1 MYGEQLRGVIQRG
14 GDIIFIMENK
24 RVQIIDNKGVV
35 EVTETIVEKK
45 VYRENNLLEQKA
57 YFEGMLAKA
66 QAGLDKVN
74 TLLSDIE
81 NAKKV

>member
-1 MYGEQLRGVIQRG
+1 MYGGQLLMVTVRG
-14 GDIIFIMENK
+14 GDILFVMENK
-24 RVQIIDNKGVV
+24 RVQIIGNKGVV

-45 VYRENNLLEQKA
+45 VFREDNLLKQKA
-57 YFEGMLAKA
+57 YFEEMLAKA
-66 QAGLDKVN
+66 QAGLNKVN

>member
-1 MYGEQLRGVIQRG
+1 
-14 GDIIFIMENK
+14 MENK

-35 EVTETIVEKK
+35 EVTETKVEKK
-45 VYRENNLLEQKA
+45 VYREKDLLEQKA
-57 YFEGMLAKA
+57 YFEAMIAKG